1 MCGSC
6 QPLMGADRTPG
17 RKSQRFENLCGSN
30 LPTRCQLGEQRQ
42 GCPLIK
48 IGELHVLARFGRHL
62 ERAVMLLD
70 DDVMAKRKPKPRAF
84 PRRRRL
90 TRS

>member
-1 MCGSC
+1 LASSVK
-6 QPLMGADRTPG
+6 R
-17 RKSQRFENLCGSN
+17 
-30 LPTRCQLGEQRQ
+30 
-42 GCPLIK
+42 CPLIK

-84 PRRRRL
+84 PADGVSRARDLRAATIL
-90 TRS
+90 GTP